1 MKKRNKTTKAQR
13 RRIRLCAAR
22 RWIAGYTGPCL
33 IGAYAKHCGLSPA
46 DAFHELKILGI
57 IRPNVLYLDP
67 DEGFPVSDDT
77 YFLISGYSGGAP
89 YGITW
94 EERGLRP
101 YERFAG

>member
-1 MKKRNKTTKAQR
+1 MTKAQR

-22 RWIAGYTGPCL
+22 KWVAGYTGPDL
-33 IGAYAKHCGLSPA
+33 IGAYAKHFGLSPSYA
-46 DAFHELKILGI
+46 HQDLKILGV
-57 IRPNVLYLDP
+57 IRPNVIYLAP
-67 DEGFPVSDDT
+67 DGGFPDSDDT

-94 EERGLRP
+94 EEMGLKP